1 MLKKV
6 FTKLVSIVC
15 ALVMVA
21 GMTACNVNVE
31 TSNNIGKSAIEYNSE
46 YMVDN
51 FEIEELVAEI
61 IATKL
66 DEKDFGKI
74 KSYKKKIINGN
85 GSMTFS
91 DGKKKYTIN
100 VEDGYISTVTD
111 ADGMVIMT
119 LDDILEEANNPQPG
133 TTQDTTT
140 VDQQDPAQQE
150 PAQQEPDVTETP
162 SDTTNDTVSSS
173 AGNQASATNSYLS
186 AESQSI
192 LNGLD
197 TDYSK
202 VNWGVQYSPTGMDG
216 VVISIAPYTSSNLS
230 FLLVGVTNLY
240 DQDITFSAKAI
251 AKGTSGQEVGNGS
264 FYELA
269 IRPGNTIVKT
279 IYCSDIPTGEI
290 HWDYIELP
298 KVYDK
303 SVYWESD
310 WTIQTDK
317 DGFFEV
323 PYRIVSEENMVPGSV
338 TAVILD
344 ASGNIL
350 AVEDDYNIEE
360 GTDLSGTISFYTKDL
375 GGTPADLA
383 MFSNPLSP
391 R

>member
-1 MLKKV
+1 MKKV
-6 FTKLVSIVC
+6 VTKLVSILC
-15 ALVMVA
+15 AVVMVA
-21 GMTACNVNVE
+21 GMTACSLNVE
-31 TSNNIGKSAIEYNSE
+31 TSNNIGKSAVEYNTE
-46 YMVDN
+46 YLVDN
-51 FEIEELVAEI
+51 FELEDLVAEI

-66 DEKDFGKI
+66 DERDFGKI

-85 GSMTFS
+85 GSMTFG

-119 LDDILEEANNPQPG
+119 LDDILEEANNPQP
-133 TTQDTTT
+133 DTAADT
-140 VDQQDPAQQE
+140 VPVEPQDPAQQD

-162 SDTTNDTVSSS
+162 SDTDSS
-173 AGNQASATNSYLS
+173 AVTSNTGNETPATSSYLS

-360 GTDLSGTISFYTKDL
+360 GTDLSGTISLYTKDL
-375 GGTPADLA
+375 GGTPSDLA
-383 MFSNPLSP
+383 MFSNPLAP

>member
-15 ALVMVA
+15 AIVMIA
-21 GMTACNVNVE
+21 GMTACSLNVE
-31 TSNNIGKSAIEYNSE
+31 TSNNIGKSAVEYNTE
-46 YMVDN
+46 YLVDN
-51 FEIEELVAEI
+51 FEIENLVAEV

-66 DEKDFGKI
+66 DGNDFGKI
-74 KSYKKKIINGN
+74 KSYKKKIVNGN
-85 GSMTFS
+85 GSMTFG

-119 LDDILEEANNPQPG
+119 LDDILEEANNPQPD
-133 TTQDTTT
+133 TTQDTTP
-140 VDQQDPAQQE
+140 VEQQDPVQQESAQQE
-150 PAQQEPDVTETP
+150 PNVTETS
-162 SDTTNDTVSSS
+162 SDTSNDTITSN
-173 AGNQASATNSYLS
+173 AGNETSSTSSYLS
-186 AESQSI
+186 SEAQSI
-192 LNGLD
+192 LDGLE

-202 VNWGVQYSPTGMDG
+202 VKWGVQYSPTGMDG
-216 VVISIAPYTSSNLS
+216 VVISVAPYAASNLS
-230 FLLVGVTNLY
+230 FLLIGVTNLY

-251 AKGTSGQEVGNGS
+251 AKGASGQEVGNAS

-269 IRPGNTIVKT
+269 IRPGNTVVKT
-279 IYCSDIPTGEI
+279 IYCNDAPTGEL

-298 KVYDK
+298 NVYDK

-310 WTIQTDK
+310 WTITTDK
-317 DGFFEV
+317 DGYFEV

-344 ASGNIL
+344 ANGNIL

-360 GTDLSGTISFYTKDL
+360 GKDLSGTISLYTKDL

-383 MFSNPLSP
+383 MFSNPLAP

>member
-1 MLKKV
+1 MKKV
-6 FTKLVSIVC
+6 VTKLVSILC
-15 ALVMVA
+15 AFVMVA
-21 GMTACNVNVE
+21 GMTACSLNVE

-51 FEIEELVAEI
+51 FEIEDLVAEI

-66 DEKDFGKI
+66 DERDFGKI

-85 GSMTFS
+85 GSMTFG

-119 LDDILEEANNPQPG
+119 LDDILDAANNPQP
-133 TTQDTTT
+133 DTAADT
-140 VDQQDPAQQE
+140 VPVEPADPAQQD

-162 SDTTNDTVSSS
+162 SDTDSS
-173 AGNQASATNSYLS
+173 AVTSNTGNETPATSSYLS

-251 AKGTSGQEVGNGS
+251 AKGTSGQEVGNSS

-375 GGTPADLA
+375 GGTPSDLA
-383 MFSNPLSP
+383 MFSNPLAP

>member
-31 TSNNIGKSAIEYNSE
+31 TSNNIGKSAVEYNTE
-46 YMVDN
+46 YLADN
-51 FEIEELVAEI
+51 FEIEDLVAEI

-74 KSYKKKIINGN
+74 KSYKKKIVNGN
-85 GSMTFS
+85 GSMTFG

-119 LDDILEEANNPQPG
+119 LDDILEAANNPQPD
-133 TTQDTTT
+133 TTQDTAP
-140 VDQQDPAQQE
+140 VEQQDPGQQE
-150 PAQQEPDVTETP
+150 PAQQESEVTDTP
-162 SDTTNDTVSSS
+162 IDTTNDTTTSNTGSD
-173 AGNQASATNSYLS
+173 APATSSYLS
-186 AESQSI
+186 ADAQSI
-192 LNGLD
+192 LDGLE

-202 VNWGVQYSPTGMDG
+202 VKWGVQYSPTGMDG
-216 VVISIAPYTSSNLS
+216 VVISVAPYTASNLS
-230 FLLVGVTNLY
+230 FLLIGVTNLY

-251 AKGTSGQEVGNGS
+251 AKGTSGQEVGNAS

-269 IRPGNTIVKT
+269 IRPGNTVVKT
-279 IYCSDIPTGEI
+279 IYCNDAPTGELQ
-290 HWDYIELP
+290 WDYIELP
-298 KVYDK
+298 NVYDK

-310 WTIQTDK
+310 WTITTDK

-344 ASGNIL
+344 ANGNIL

-360 GTDLSGTISFYTKDL
+360 GTDLSGTISLYTKDL

-383 MFSNPLSP
+383 MFSNPLAP

>member
-1 MLKKV
+1 
-6 FTKLVSIVC
+6 
-15 ALVMVA
+15 MVA
-21 GMTACNVNVE
+21 GMTACSLNVE

-51 FEIEELVAEI
+51 FEIEDLVAEI

-66 DEKDFGKI
+66 DERDFGKI

-85 GSMTFS
+85 GSMTFGDS
-91 DGKKKYTIN
+91 KKKYTIN

-111 ADGMVIMT
+111 EDGMVIMT
-119 LDDILEEANNPQPG
+119 LDDILEDANNPQP
-133 TTQDTTT
+133 DTTADT
-140 VDQQDPAQQE
+140 VPVEPQDPAQQA
-150 PAQQEPDVTETP
+150 PAKQEPDVTETP
-162 SDTTNDTVSSS
+162 TDTDSS
-173 AGNQASATNSYLS
+173 AVTSNTGNETPATSSYLS

-216 VVISIAPYTSSNLS
+216 VVISIAPYTTSNLS

-383 MFSNPLSP
+383 MFSNPLAP